1 MGNPAEADFTTDGG
15 VAPPP
20 YSAVDTGAQRASYPP
35 APSYEAVPGTS
46 SSASGSSI
54 AGVTKRFPQ
63 SINAYFQKA
72 GFSKTFHLG
81 EHADQ
86 PLFAV
91 TMHSGLTSNPLLE
104 LHSGPN
110 DSDPIIATANNEKRW
125 SSGRT
130 TVVQILP
137 AAFSSL
143 GGADTASGSGPT
155 SSQEAEKIIMKQT
168 NLLKNVT
175 YPFSVE
181 VGLGKD
187 LRVENFEWRSS
198 RGGEIQDLDKY
209 TRGYKLVRLCSEGT
223 GHGGERSTR
232 AANTTSDGK
241 EVVAVFAQNSGW
253 SMNKIFK
260 FQFLESGATGVLGDR
275 FALVALMSG
284 LKIWYIEYIANQSN
298 AGAGA
303 F

>member
-1 MGNPAEADFTTDGG
+1 MGNPAEADFATDGG

-20 YSAVDTGAQRASYPP
+20 YSTVDTGAERASYPP
-35 APSYEAVPGTS
+35 APSYEAILPEASSGT
-46 SSASGSSI
+46 SASGIS
-54 AGVTKRFPQ
+54 GVNKRFPQ

-91 TMHSGLTSNPLLE
+91 TMHSGLTSKPLLE
-104 LHSGPN
+104 LHSGPK

-137 AAFSSL
+137 AAFSSIS
-143 GGADTASGSGPT
+143 GAESASGSGTT
-155 SSQEAEKIIMKQT
+155 SAQEAEKIIMKQT
-168 NLLKNVT
+168 NILKNVT

-187 LRVENFEWRSS
+187 LHVENFEWRSS
-198 RGGEIQDLDKY
+198 RGGEVQGLDKY
-209 TRGYKLVRLCSEGT
+209 TRGHKLVRLGSEGV
-223 GHGGERSTR
+223 GQGGERSTR
-232 AANTTSDGK
+232 AANVTSDGK
-241 EVVAVFAQNSGW
+241 EVVAVFAQNTGW
-253 SMNKIFK
+253 SMNKVFK

-275 FALVALMSG
+275 FALVALMSA
-284 LKIWYIEYIANQSN
+284 LKIWYIEYLAQQSN

-303 F
+303 

>member
-1 MGNPAEADFTTDGG
+1 MGNPAEAGFTTDSE

-20 YSAVDTGAQRASYPP
+20 YSTVDTGAQRVTYPP
-35 APSYEAVPGTS
+35 APSYEAVPGAS
-46 SSASGSSI
+46 SSASSI
-54 AGVTKRFPQ
+54 AGVNKRFPQ

-91 TMHSGLTSNPLLE
+91 TMHSGLTSKPLLE
-104 LHSGPN
+104 LHSGPK

-137 AAFSSL
+137 TAFSSL
-143 GGADTASGSGPT
+143 GVGESSSGSSTAP
-155 SSQEAEKIIMKQT
+155 SQEAEKIIMKQT

-187 LRVENFEWRSS
+187 LRVENFEWRGS
-198 RGGEIQDLDKY
+198 RGGEVQDLDKY
-209 TRGYKLVRLCSEGT
+209 TRGYKLVRLGSVGT
-223 GHGGERSTR
+223 GQGGERSTR
-232 AANTTSDGK
+232 AANVTSDGK
-241 EVVAVFAQNSGW
+241 EVVAVFAQNTSW
-253 SMNKIFK
+253 SMNKVFK

-275 FALVALMSG
+275 FALAALMSA
-284 LKIWYIEYIANQSN
+284 LKIWYIEYLAKQAN

-303 F
+303 